1 MNAQVDNGAVSG
13 ASRKVV
19 TTAAKKSFQKG
30 RLLARPLTDREEVAN
45 FRGIVPVACEAADRW
60 RDRPSRL
67 EVESARD

>member
-1 MNAQVDNGAVSG
+1 MNIQENNGAVSG
-13 ASRKVV
+13 VSRKVV
-19 TTAAKKSFQKG
+19 TTKKSLQKG

-45 FRGIVPVACEAADRW
+45 FRGIVPVACETADRW